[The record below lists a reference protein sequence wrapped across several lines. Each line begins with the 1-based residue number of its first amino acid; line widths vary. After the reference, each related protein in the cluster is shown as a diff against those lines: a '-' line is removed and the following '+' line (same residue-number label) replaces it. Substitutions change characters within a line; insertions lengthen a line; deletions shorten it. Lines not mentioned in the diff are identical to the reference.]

1 MLLLLSILL
10 IHYNINHNLSQ
21 SSNEKEF
28 SWKLPFGSSLNGT
41 RDDTAIKINVA
52 GEIVWTTYSTLT
64 YIPNT
69 KLSDFGI
76 WPRDRN
82 YNTFLDFLPNLFKDF
97 LSQLRR

>member
-21 SSNEKEF
+21 SN
-28 SWKLPFGSSLNGT
+28 
-41 RDDTAIKINVA
+41 DTAIKINVA